1 MLIVFGGK
9 HEDRTKASGGG
20 LALIFAVAAAV
31 IGCKQSASSGASG
44 PAAENPKPPAD
55 QSYEVEGVR
64 FLMKGI
70 AKVRGGSL
78 GKDGSAS
85 NPVHSVNLTE
95 YLIGETEVTQELWE
109 KVMGD
114 KPSNY
119 QGTDSDK
126 KVADGEMQEKRP
138 VELITWYRCLVF
150 CNELTKKAGLGGEQC
165 VYYSDTSMTA
175 VYTEADAAAKKYPYR
190 DFNKKG
196 FRLPTEAEWEWA
208 AKGGTDYKWAG
219 TDKTDNL
226 DAYAWYAANADNR
239 THEVKKKRP
248 NGYGLYDM
256 TGNVAE
262 WCIDGWKDPIP
273 TNNPNDP
280 TGPTGY
286 SQCMFRGG
294 DCIKVPNKC
303 ANADRSGHVL
313 PQGAIRYTGLRVV
326 RRP

>member
-1 MLIVFGGK
+1 MKTELK
-9 HEDRTKASGGG
+9 HLGGGG

-31 IGCKQSASSGASG
+31 IGCKQSVSSGASG

-55 QSYEVEGVR
+55 QPYEVEGVR

-85 NPVHSVNLTE
+85 NPVHPVNLTE
-95 YLIGETEVTQELWE
+95 YLIGETEVTQELWK
-109 KVMGD
+109 KVMGSN
-114 KPSNY
+114 PSIY
-119 QGTDSDK
+119 QGNDPGK
-126 KVADGEMQEKRP
+126 KVADGETQEKRP
-138 VELITWYRCLVF
+138 VELITWYQCAAF
-150 CNELTKKAGLGGEQC
+150 CNELTKKVGLGESQC
-165 VYYSDTSMTA
+165 VYYSDVNMTA
-175 VYTEADAAAKKYPYR
+175 VYTAANATVKTYPYLN
-190 DFNKKG
+190 FNKKG

-208 AKGGTDYKWAG
+208 AKGGKNHKWAG
-219 TDKTDNL
+219 TDEQGNL
-226 DAYAWYAANADNR
+226 DAYAWYTSNADSR

-280 TGPTGY
+280 VVL
-286 SQCMFRGG
+286 SNIECMLRGG
-294 DCIKVPNKC
+294 NFTKTRDECV
-303 ANADRSGHVL
+303 NADRSGHYW
-313 PQGAIRYTGLRVV
+313 PQTTSQYTGLRVV

>member
-1 MLIVFGGK
+1 MKKSIQMMG
-9 HEDRTKASGGG
+9 
-20 LALIFAVAAAV
+20 AAV
-31 IGCKQSASSGASG
+31 LVLMMAAGCKNSASNNGG
-44 PAAENPKPPAD
+44 VTGNPEPPAPPPAD
-55 QSYEVEGVR
+55 KTYEVEGIS

-78 GKDGSAS
+78 GDGSAS

-114 KPSNY
+114 KPSYY
-119 QGTDSDK
+119 QGNDPGK
-126 KVADGEMQEKRP
+126 KVANGETQEKRP
-138 VELITWYRCLVF
+138 VELITWYQCAAF
-150 CNELTKKAGLGGEQC
+150 CNELTKKVGLGESQC
-165 VYYSDTSMTA
+165 VYYSDASMTA
-175 VYTEADAAAKKYPYR
+175 VYIEADATEKKYPYLN
-190 DFNKKG
+190 FNKKG

-208 AKGGTDYKWAG
+208 AKGGKNHKWAG
-219 TDKTDNL
+219 TDEQDNL
-226 DAYAWYAANADNR
+226 DAYAWYTSNAGGR

-280 TGPTGY
+280 VEPSNIY
-286 SQCMFRGG
+286 CMFRGG
-294 DCIKVPNKC
+294 NFTKTPDGC
-303 ANADRSGHVL
+303 ANADRSGYYW
-313 PQGAIRYTGLRVV
+313 PQTTSAYVGLRVA

>member
-1 MLIVFGGK
+1 MKTELKHLGG
-9 HEDRTKASGGG
+9 GGG

-31 IGCKQSASSGASG
+31 IGCKQSVSSGASG
-44 PAAENPKPPAD
+44 PAAETPKPPAD
-55 QSYEVEGVR
+55 KTYTVEGVS

-85 NPVHSVNLTE
+85 NPVHPVNLTE

-119 QGTDSDK
+119 KGDDPDK
-126 KVADGEMQEKRP
+126 KVANGEMQEKRP
-138 VELITWYRCLVF
+138 VELITWYRCAAF
-150 CNELTKKAGLGGEQC
+150 CNELTKKAGLGEEQC
-165 VYYSDTSMTA
+165 VYYSDSAKTRP
-175 VYTEADAAAKKYPYR
+175 YTNANAMNAREQEFLYR
-190 DFNKKG
+190 DLSKKG

-226 DAYAWYAANADNR
+226 DVYAWYAANADSR

-256 TGNVAE
+256 TGNVKE
-262 WCIDGWKDPIP
+262 WCMDGWKDPIP
-273 TNNPNDP
+273 TDNPNDP

-286 SQCMFRGG
+286 NQCMFRGG
-294 DCIKVPNKC
+294 DFHKTSDKC
-303 ANADRSGHVL
+303 TNADRSEHIQPKAASPYG
-313 PQGAIRYTGLRVV
+313 GLRVV

>member
-1 MLIVFGGK
+1 MKKSIQMMG
-9 HEDRTKASGGG
+9 
-20 LALIFAVAAAV
+20 AAV
-31 IGCKQSASSGASG
+31 LVLMMAAGCKNSASNNGGIAG
-44 PAAENPKPPAD
+44 NPEPPAPPPAD
-55 QSYEVEGVR
+55 KPYEVQGVS

-78 GKDGSAS
+78 GDGSTS

-114 KPSNY
+114 KPSHY

-126 KVADGEMQEKRP
+126 KVADGETQEKRP
-138 VELITWYRCLVF
+138 VEKVSWYRCAAF
-150 CNELTKKAGLGGEQC
+150 CNELTKKAGLGEEQC
-165 VYYSDTSMTA
+165 VYYSDSEKTSP
-175 VYTEADAAAKKYPYR
+175 YTNANATNASEQEFLYR
-190 DFNKKG
+190 DLSKKG

-208 AKGGTDYKWAG
+208 AKGGKNHKWAG
-219 TDKTDNL
+219 TDEQDNL
-226 DAYAWYAANADNR
+226 GVYAWYAANADSR

-256 TGNVAE
+256 TGNVKE
-262 WCIDGWKDPIP
+262 WCMDGWKYPIL
-273 TNNPNDP
+273 TDNPNDP

-294 DCIKVPNKC
+294 DCLKTSDKC
-303 ANADRSGHVL
+303 TNADRSEHIQ
-313 PQGAIRYTGLRVV
+313 PQAASRYGGLRVV

>member
-1 MLIVFGGK
+1 MKKSIQMMG
-9 HEDRTKASGGG
+9 S
-20 LALIFAVAAAV
+20 AVLVLMMAA
-31 IGCKQSASSGASG
+31 GCKNSASNNGGIAG
-44 PAAENPKPPAD
+44 NPEPPAPPPAD
-55 QSYEVEGVR
+55 KTYEVQGVS

-78 GKDGSAS
+78 GDGAAS

-114 KPSNY
+114 KPSHY

-165 VYYSDTSMTA
+165 VYYSNASMTA

-208 AKGGTDYKWAG
+208 AKGGKNHKWAG
-219 TDKTDNL
+219 TDEQGNL
-226 DAYAWYAANADNR
+226 DVYAWYAANAGGR

-280 TGPTGY
+280 TGPTSY

>member
-1 MLIVFGGK
+1 MKTELK
-9 HEDRTKASGGG
+9 HLGGG

-31 IGCKQSASSGASG
+31 IGCKQSVSSGASG
-44 PAAENPKPPAD
+44 PAVENPKPPAD

-78 GKDGSAS
+78 GDGSAS

-114 KPSNY
+114 NPSKYKGN
-119 QGTDSDK
+119 DPDK
-126 KVADGEMQEKRP
+126 KVADGETQEKRP
-138 VELITWYRCLVF
+138 VELITWYQCAAF
-150 CNELTKKAGLGGEQC
+150 CNELTKKVGLGESQC
-165 VYYSDTSMTA
+165 VYYSDASMTA
-175 VYTEADAAAKKYPYR
+175 VYIEADATARKYPYQ

-208 AKGGTDYKWAG
+208 ANGGKNHKWAG
-219 TDKTDNL
+219 TDEPGNL
-226 DAYAWYAANADNR
+226 DAYAWYTSNADSR
-239 THEVKKKRP
+239 THEVKKKHP
-248 NGYGLYDM
+248 NEYGLYDM
-256 TGNVAE
+256 TGNVSE

-280 TGPTGY
+280 LEIPGADR
-286 SQCMFRGG
+286 MFRGG
-294 DCIKVPNKC
+294 NLSKTPDVC
-303 ANADRSGHVL
+303 ANADRSGHYW
-313 PQGAIRYTGLRVV
+313 PQTTSAYTGLRVV
-326 RRP
+326 CRP